1 MVSIG
6 VLMYI
11 FSFQPLQVPSLC
23 STIISFDTP
32 CSYMLSHFLLFK
44 KIQAEDGK
52 LNACEKVKVKISGD
66 GARMTRLTNYV
77 ILSYC
82 MLDDSKDVLAAKG
95 I

>member
-1 MVSIG
+1 LLLHVKS
-6 VLMYI
+6 
-11 FSFQPLQVPSLC
+11 FSFQ
-23 STIISFDTP
+23 
-32 CSYMLSHFLLFK
+32 

-52 LNACEKVKVKISGD
+52 LNADKKVKVKISGD

-82 MLDDSKDVLAAKG
+82 MLDDSKYVLAAKG

>member
-1 MVSIG
+1 LLLHVKS
-6 VLMYI
+6 
-11 FSFQPLQVPSLC
+11 FSFQ
-23 STIISFDTP
+23 
-32 CSYMLSHFLLFK
+32 

-52 LNACEKVKVKISGD
+52 LNADKKVKVKISGD

>member
-1 MVSIG
+1 
-6 VLMYI
+6 
-11 FSFQPLQVPSLC
+11 
-23 STIISFDTP
+23 
-32 CSYMLSHFLLFK
+32 MLTHFLLFQ

-52 LNACEKVKVKISGD
+52 LTAGERLKVKISGD